1 MLGDNF
7 LSKVIM
13 KNLVK
18 KKILKLK
25 PSATLAINER
35 CKELISKGRKIYRFG
50 FGQSPFPIPEK
61 VVRVLK
67 ENAHRKEYLSIQ
79 GLPELR
85 ESIARYLSKKTK
97 NNFSKENILIT
108 PGSKEAMYLMH
119 VVFEGEIILPTSS
132 WVSYAPQ
139 AELANNKFH
148 WIQTSYDNNWFP
160 TAKELEKKIKSI
172 KNKKILLILNSPN
185 NPSGTICNNL
195 KEIAE
200 VARKNQII
208 VLSDEIYADLTFD
221 SKYESISSY
230 YPEGTL
236 ISGGLSKWCGAGG
249 WRLGFLAASEEL
261 HDFLINVKSVAS
273 ETYSTVNTP
282 VQYAAVEAYSGDYED
297 YKLKARNILNS
308 VGQYVYKKLK
318 SNKILMNPPQGG
330 LYVMPEFVN
339 SKFKTSSELC
349 DVILKETGVAL
360 LPGSDFGFKKNKMVA
375 RLSFTDFD
383 GKKFLEGISTYN
395 QLEDEVIEK
404 YAPNVVRGIQELSK
418 WAKNL

>member
-1 MLGDNF
+1 
-7 LSKVIM
+7 M
-13 KNLVK
+13 KNLIK
-18 KKILKLK
+18 KKVIRLK
-25 PSATLAINER
+25 PSATLAINEKS
-35 CKELISKGRKIYRFG
+35 KELIAKGKKIYRFG
-50 FGQSPFPIPEK
+50 FGQSPFPVPDKI
-61 VVRVLK
+61 VLALK
-67 ENAHRKEYLSIQ
+67 KNAHKKDYLPIQ

-85 ESIARYLSKKTK
+85 NAIANHLSNKTK

-119 VVFEGEIILPTSS
+119 VVYDGEIILPTSS

-148 WIQTSYDNNWFP
+148 WLQTSSDNNWFP
-160 TAKELEKKIKSI
+160 TASELEKKIKTI

-185 NPSGTICNNL
+185 NPSGTVCNNL
-195 KEIAE
+195 KEIAD
-200 VARKNQII
+200 VARKNKII
-208 VLSDEIYADLTFD
+208 VLSDEIYTDLTFD
-221 SKYESISSY
+221 NKYQSISSF

-249 WRLGFLAASEEL
+249 WRLGFLAAPQEL
-261 HDFLINVKSVAS
+261 NNFLINVKSVAS

-282 VQYAAVEAYSGDYED
+282 VQYAAVEAYNGNYED
-297 YKLKARNILNS
+297 YKLKVRNILKS

-318 SNKILMNPPQGG
+318 SNNILMNPPQGG
-330 LYVMPEFVN
+330 LYVMPEFIN

-349 DVILKETGVAL
+349 DIILKETGVAM

-383 GKKFLEGISTYN
+383 GKNFLENVTSYN
-395 QLEDEVIEK
+395 QLEDEVVEK
-404 YAPNVVRGIQELSK
+404 YAPNVVAGVNKLSK
-418 WAKNL
+418 WAKTL